1 MKLPTAVIGLASAG
15 SSPRPESFRH
25 LEVAEGDR
33 RGATVYMLAE
43 ATSDQLTATDRSAT
57 ADQSGATAF
66 SLILW
71 ILVLLYLL
79 PMLIALVRRVPN
91 RGSIIIVNVFAGF
104 TLCGWV
110 TALALACRSVDRSPA
125 PAVVP
130 VPMAGWYPDPASP
143 ARLRYFDGVRWT
155 ARVATPLLEYPPS
168 VSSRRR
174 PGSCACQRS

>member
-1 MKLPTAVIGLASAG
+1 MKLPTAVIGIASAG
-15 SSPRPESFRH
+15 SSSRPEFFRH
-25 LEVAEGDR
+25 LEVTEGDR

-43 ATSDQLTATDRSAT
+43 VTSDQLTAVDRSAS

-71 ILVLLYLL
+71 ILVVLYLL

-104 TLCGWV
+104 TVFGWV

-125 PAVVP
+125 PAVVS

-143 ARLRYFDGVRWT
+143 ALLRYFDGARWT
-155 ARVATPLLEYPPS
+155 ARVATPFLEYPPS
-168 VSSRRR
+168 VSSCRLA
-174 PGSCACQRS
+174 GSCACQRS